1 MDQNER
7 LELVNNTV
15 PSSNKKLNDVL
26 EHKDEFLVALE
37 AFRNKLDPNSSFQV
51 REDFMTFWV
60 TYFWEKNASNII
72 PWMIT
77 F

>member
-1 MDQNER
+1 MDPNER
-7 LELVNNTV
+7 LELVNNAV

-51 REDFMTFWV
+51 REDFMTF
-60 TYFWEKNASNII
+60 
-72 PWMIT
+72 
-77 F
+77 